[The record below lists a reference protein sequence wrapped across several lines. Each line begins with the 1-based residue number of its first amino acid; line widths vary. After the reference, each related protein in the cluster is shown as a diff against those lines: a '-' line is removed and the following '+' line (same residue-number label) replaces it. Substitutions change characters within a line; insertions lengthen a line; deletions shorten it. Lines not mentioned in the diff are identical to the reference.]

1 MKNYFISKDE
11 FKEIDFLK
19 KERIFLRV
27 AEASKMFSISK
38 AHFWALVSKNVL
50 KAYRPSPKITLLKT
64 SEIIDYLEQNMESL

>member
-19 KERIFLRV
+19 KEKMYIRV
-27 AEASKMFSISK
+27 QAASKYFSISK
-38 AHFWALVSKNVL
+38 SHLWALVSKNVL

-64 SEIIDYLEQNMESL
+64 SEIVDYLEQNMESL